1 MLALGSLAFTAPWAL
16 AALALLP
23 ALWWLL
29 RITPPAPQR
38 LRFPPIRL
46 LLDLERRE
54 ETSAHTP
61 WWLLLLRLLLAATLI
76 LGAARPLLHPQAA
89 VGGQGP
95 LFLIVDDGW
104 AAAPQWTAVRET
116 LTDLLNIAQ
125 RQQRSVVLVTTAPTA
140 SQLVPTLAPAASVR
154 EAAQLLEPK
163 PWPTDRL
170 AAVRALVAA
179 NRTANWPP
187 GSVVWL
193 ADGLA
198 EDGSR
203 PASPEQ
209 GQGQAQAQGQAAEL
223 VALLRPLGPVSA
235 YLPPAGSQALLLKR
249 SDDSSHPLA
258 VTIVR
263 PVQAAALAASPTLRF
278 IAEDGSVIARERL
291 TLAEGM
297 TTATSQP
304 QLPAEWLQRLARV
317 QIEGNASAG
326 AVLLADAGWQRRPV
340 GLLSETPASGERPLI
355 GAFYYVER
363 ALEPF
368 AEIRRGTVIDL
379 LHRDLS
385 MLVMADVG
393 SLDPASAAAVRA
405 WVESGGVLLRFG
417 GPSLLQA
424 AKSADPLLPVRLR
437 AADRVIG
444 GALSWGTPGRL
455 APFEATSPFA
465 GLSIPDDVEIRRQ
478 VLAEPELDVAGRTW
492 ARLEDGTPLI
502 SAARLGAGWVV
513 LVQTT
518 ANADWS
524 SLPLSGLF
532 VEMLHRILDLGR
544 GAAAVTADAP
554 PMRPIETLDGFGR
567 LGRPPA
573 GTTAIAAS
581 AFAHIDLGPQHP
593 PGYYGSED
601 ARAALNLSSRVTML
615 TPLGDL
621 PSTVSLARY
630 GATVERDLRPWLWG
644 LALLLALVDLGLS
657 LGQRGLLP
665 RRRRAGAAVILVGL
679 CLAGLAATPALAAP
693 AAGRTGSERSSA
705 DSGDGEVVA
714 DGTAIAAALASRLAF
729 VRTGD
734 AAVDAISEA
743 GLTGLTTVI
752 NRRTAAALAAPVGVD
767 PGQDELAFYPLL
779 YWPLTGAAPSL
790 SPAGARH
797 VTAFMRTGGT
807 ILFDTRG
814 SGGDWNTLARQLDL
828 PPLVPVDDDH
838 VLKRS
843 YYLLADLPGRW
854 SGRPVWVEPSA
865 DTINDGVSTVVAGS
879 QDWAG
884 AWAVDASRRPLLPV
898 APGGERQRE
907 MAYRFGVNLV
917 MYVLTGNY
925 KADQVHL
932 PTILERLD
940 Q

>member
-104 AAAPQWTAVRET
+104 AAAPQWTAVRDT

-140 SQLVPTLAPAASVR
+140 SQLVPTLTPAASVR
-154 EAAQLLEPK
+154 EAALLLEPK

-203 PASPEQ
+203 PAGP
-209 GQGQAQAQGQAAEL
+209 GQGQAQGQTAEL
-223 VALLRPLGPVSA
+223 VAALRSLGPVSA
-235 YLPPAGSQALLLKR
+235 YLPAAGSHALLLKR
-249 SDDSSHPLA
+249 NDDSSHPLA

-263 PVQAAALAASPTLRF
+263 PAPAAALAASPTLRF
-278 IAEDGSVIARERL
+278 IAEDGSVIARERV

-297 TTATSQP
+297 TSATSQL
-304 QLPAEWLQRLARV
+304 QMPAEWLQRLARV

-385 MLVMADVG
+385 MLVMADAG
-393 SLDPASAAAVRA
+393 SLDPASAAAVRT
-405 WVESGGVLLRFG
+405 WVEGGGVLLRFG
-417 GPSLLQA
+417 GPGLLQA
-424 AKSADPLLPVRLR
+424 AKSADPLLPERLR
-437 AADRVIG
+437 ATDRLIG

-492 ARLEDGTPLI
+492 ARLEDGTPS
-502 SAARLGAGWVV
+502 SARPGLAPAGWCWY
-513 LVQTT
+513 TPPPT
-518 ANADWS
+518 
-524 SLPLSGLF
+524 PT
-532 VEMLHRILDLGR
+532 GR
-544 GAAAVTADAP
+544 ACRSQGC
-554 PMRPIETLDGFGR
+554 
-567 LGRPPA
+567 
-573 GTTAIAAS
+573 
-581 AFAHIDLGPQHP
+581 
-593 PGYYGSED
+593 
-601 ARAALNLSSRVTML
+601 SSRCCTA
-615 TPLGDL
+615 
-621 PSTVSLARY
+621 SS
-630 GATVERDLRPWLWG
+630 
-644 LALLLALVDLGLS
+644 
-657 LGQRGLLP
+657 
-665 RRRRAGAAVILVGL
+665 IL
-679 CLAGLAATPALAAP
+679 
-693 AAGRTGSERSSA
+693 
-705 DSGDGEVVA
+705 
-714 DGTAIAAALASRLAF
+714 AAALQ
-729 VRTGD
+729 
-734 AAVDAISEA
+734 
-743 GLTGLTTVI
+743 
-752 NRRTAAALAAPVGVD
+752 P
-767 PGQDELAFYPLL
+767 
-779 YWPLTGAAPSL
+779 
-790 SPAGARH
+790 
-797 VTAFMRTGGT
+797 
-807 ILFDTRG
+807 
-814 SGGDWNTLARQLDL
+814 
-828 PPLVPVDDDH
+828 
-838 VLKRS
+838 
-843 YYLLADLPGRW
+843 
-854 SGRPVWVEPSA
+854 
-865 DTINDGVSTVVAGS
+865 
-879 QDWAG
+879 
-884 AWAVDASRRPLLPV
+884 
-898 APGGERQRE
+898 
-907 MAYRFGVNLV
+907 
-917 MYVLTGNY
+917 
-925 KADQVHL
+925 
-932 PTILERLD
+932 
-940 Q
+940 